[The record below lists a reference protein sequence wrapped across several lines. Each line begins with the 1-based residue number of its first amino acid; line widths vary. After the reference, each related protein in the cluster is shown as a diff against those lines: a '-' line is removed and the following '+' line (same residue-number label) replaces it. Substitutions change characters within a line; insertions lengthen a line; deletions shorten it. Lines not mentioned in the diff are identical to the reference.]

1 MTCDSYAL
9 LRLAFAPAPL
19 LPKLS
24 LAAHHDSQVYSTKD
38 TPHMPSCTASCG
50 PVVSGSLSLPSPGF
64 FSPFPHGTIRYRWHW
79 VFSLGSWSTRIH
91 AGFHVP
97 RATQVPHH
105 GASIHSAYGALTLSG
120 RTFQSVLL
128 CMDLLPAPR
137 VIPVR
142 PYNPGLIRFGLLP
155 VRSPLL
161 GESLLISFPALL
173 RWFTSRSPAPP
184 HYLIHARGMY
194 LAVHGLPHSAVPGSV
209 RVCRSPGPFVA
220 CHGLLRPSAPR
231 HPPTGPYPL
240 GHIVA
245 LRTSHSPDSPAPS

>member
-38 TPHMPSCTASCG
+38 TPHVPSRTASCG

-64 FSPFPHGTIRYRWHW
+64 FSPFPHGTIRYRWRW
-79 VFSLGSWSTRIH
+79 VFSLGSWSTRIR
-91 AGFHVP
+91 AGFLVP

-105 GASIHSAYGALTLSG
+105 RAGMHSAYGALTLSG

-128 CMDLLPAPR
+128 CMTLLITPR

-142 PYNPGLIRFGLLP
+142 PYNPTKSGLGS
-155 VRSPLL
+155 SPFARRYL
-161 GESLLISFPALL
+161 GNL
-173 RWFTSRSPAPP
+173 
-184 HYLIHARGMY
+184 
-194 LAVHGLPHSAVPGSV
+194 
-209 RVCRSPGPFVA
+209 C
-220 CHGLLRPSAPR
+220 
-231 HPPTGPYPL
+231 
-240 GHIVA
+240 
-245 LRTSHSPDSPAPS
+245 

>member
-1 MTCDSYAL
+1 MACDLSAL
-9 LRLAFAPAPL
+9 FRLAFAPAPS
-19 LPKLS
+19 LPRFS
-24 LAAHHDSQVYSTKD
+24 LAAYHNSQVYSTKD

-97 RATQVPHH
+97 RTTQVPHH
-105 GASIHSAYGALTLSG
+105 GAAMHSAYGALTLSG

-128 CMDLLPAPR
+128 CMTLLPAPR

-161 GESLLISFPALL
+161 GESLLICFPELL
-173 RWFTSRSPAPP
+173 RWFTSLSIAPVS
-184 HYLIHARGMY
+184 YIFR
-194 LAVHGLPHSAVPGSV
+194 HSGDIIAD
-209 RVCRSPGPFVA
+209 A
-220 CHGLLRPSAPR
+220 GLL
-231 HPPTGPYPL
+231 
-240 GHIVA
+240 
-245 LRTSHSPDSPAPS
+245 HSEIRG

>member
-1 MTCDSYAL
+1 MACDLSAL
-9 LRLAFAPAPL
+9 FRLAFAPAPS
-19 LPKLS
+19 LPRFS
-24 LAAHHDSQVYSTKD
+24 LAAYHNSQVYSTKD

-105 GASIHSAYGALTLSG
+105 GAAMHSAYGALTLSG

-128 CMDLLPAPR
+128 CMTLLITPR

-142 PYNPGLIRFGLLP
+142 PYNPSRNWFRLLP

-161 GESLLISFPALL
+161 GESLLISSPALL
-173 RWFTSRSPAPP
+173 RWFTSRSAAPP
-184 HYLIHARGMY
+184 CYLIHMRGARFSPC
-194 LAVHGLPHSAVPGSV
+194 GLPHSAAPGS
-209 RVCRSPGPFVA
+209 
-220 CHGLLRPSAPR
+220 
-231 HPPTGPYPL
+231 
-240 GHIVA
+240 
-245 LRTSHSPDSPAPS
+245 

>member
-9 LRLAFAPAPL
+9 LRLAFAPAPP

-38 TPHMPSCTASCG
+38 TPPAPMLATSCG
-50 PVVSGSLSLPSPGF
+50 PVVSGSLSLPSKGF
-64 FSPFPHGTIRYRWHW
+64 FSPFPHGTIRYRWRW

-91 AGFHVP
+91 AGFLVP

-128 CMDLLPAPR
+128 CMDLFLTPR

-161 GESLLISFPALL
+161 GESLLISSPALL

-184 HYLIHARGMY
+184 CYLVHMRGMH
-194 LAVHGLPHSAVPGSV
+194 LAVHGLPHSAAPGS
-209 RVCRSPGPFVA
+209 
-220 CHGLLRPSAPR
+220 
-231 HPPTGPYPL
+231 
-240 GHIVA
+240 
-245 LRTSHSPDSPAPS
+245 